1 MPHELQKA
9 RIVVYKKDKTTV
21 DKTITCM
28 FNPAEYTIR
37 CTTRYARKPDREKN
51 TQDMQYVER
60 EGRELSLSLYFDTST
75 SNGGEMN
82 QAVTDYTDDVVRL
95 TDVDG
100 DQHRPPAVSFSWGN
114 LNFKGVITSLNQTFT
129 YFGIDGMPLR
139 AKIDLTISS
148 ISSEAD
154 GKAQPRSSPDRTKYR
169 TMVQGSSLWKIAYEE
184 YDDCE
189 KWRLIADANG
199 IPNPLYIKPGC
210 VLKVP
215 ALKNDRDDE

>member
-1 MPHELQKA
+1 MPGELQKA
-9 RIVVYKKDKTTV
+9 RIIVYKKDKITE

-37 CTTRYARKPDREKN
+37 CTTKYARNSDKEKN
-51 TQDMQYVER
+51 TQDLQYVEG
-60 EGRELSLSLYFDTST
+60 EGRELSLSLYFDTSIPD
-75 SNGGEMN
+75 SEGYY
-82 QAVTDYTDDVVRL
+82 QAVTEYTDDVVKL

-114 LNFKGVITSLNQTFT
+114 LNFKGMVTSLNQTFT

-154 GKAQPRSSPDRTKYR
+154 NKAQPKSSPDRTKYR
-169 TMVQGSSLWKIAYEE
+169 TVIQGSSLWKIAYEE

-189 KWRLIADANG
+189 KWKLIAEANG
-199 IPNPLYIKPGC
+199 IQNPLDIRPGC

-215 ALKNDRDDE
+215 ALKEE

>member
-1 MPHELQKA
+1 MPGELQKA
-9 RIVVYKKDKTTV
+9 RIIVYKKDKITE

-37 CTTRYARKPDREKN
+37 CTTKYARNSDKEKN
-51 TQDMQYVER
+51 TQDLQYVEG
-60 EGRELSLSLYFDTST
+60 EGRELSLSLYFDTSIPD
-75 SNGGEMN
+75 SEGYY
-82 QAVTDYTDDVVRL
+82 QAVTEYTDDVVKL

-114 LNFKGVITSLNQTFT
+114 LNFKGMVTSLNQTFT

-154 GKAQPRSSPDRTKYR
+154 NKAQPKSSPDRTKYR
-169 TMVQGSSLWKIAYEE
+169 TVIQWSSLWKIAYEE

-189 KWRLIADANG
+189 KWKLIAEANG
-199 IPNPLYIKPGC
+199 IQNPLDIRPGC

-215 ALKNDRDDE
+215 ALKEE